1 MIRPM
6 PNNGNIERAQA
17 ESEIVEALAPY
28 IGPSMARSAVEAHGT
43 RLRIEGESLSREQLS
58 QLVERLVLGL
68 RIFVGSRKS
77 DEIALELLAAV
88 GEQEPA

>member
-1 MIRPM
+1 MVRPM
-6 PNNGNIERAQA
+6 PNDGNIDRAQA
-17 ESEIVEALAPY
+17 EAEIMEALAPY

-43 RLRIEGESLSREQLS
+43 RLRIEGESLSREQLG

-77 DEIALELLAAV
+77 DAIALELLAAV
-88 GEQEPA
+88 GEREPA